1 MVGPTNGV
9 GSDYYRAPSEVL
21 IITTN
26 DDHKMLKSL
35 KCYICLQYIFCI
47 NGNFLLIFYNYI
59 QDKHFIP
66 KHMTHKICF
75 TPTNK

>member
-1 MVGPTNGV
+1 
-9 GSDYYRAPSEVL
+9 L
-21 IITTN
+21 HIKIFN
-26 DDHKMLKSL
+26 DSVKTKLSYCMTKG
-35 KCYICLQYIFCI
+35 CYICLQYIFCI